1 MRVRLRSAAK
11 GILSYAVPRLR
22 SSHVDSQ
29 SASAIGSYALLL
41 RHLVQL
47 RAATGLGAAPLRVA
61 ELGPGKSYGF
71 GLAAL
76 LAGAE
81 RYTAFDVVDH
91 SDLDWNLQLIDALA
105 ALFRRREPI
114 PHAGTHS
121 QTYPFLR
128 DHRFPAD
135 LLSDVA
141 LARSLAPERLAAIR
155 DDLRQ
160 RSGRFIHVHV
170 PWQESAPPTGAQVD
184 WIASQSVLEHVDDL
198 PDAYARL
205 AQWLPR
211 GGVMSHVI
219 DYSSHHL
226 TNIWNGHWAISELG
240 WACLRGRRHYL
251 LNRLPHAQHVALLK
265 DSGFAIRDEQRL
277 RRVDG
282 LLPNR
287 FAPGFRALSEE
298 DALTHLAFVVC
309 ERV

>member
-1 MRVRLRSAAK
+1 MRLRSAAK
-11 GILSYAVPRLR
+11 GILSYAVPALR

-47 RAATGLGAAPLRVA
+47 RAATGVAATPARVA

-81 RYTAFDVVDH
+81 RYFAFDVVDH
-91 SDLDWNLQLIDALA
+91 SDLAWNLELIDALA
-105 ALFRRREPI
+105 ALFASREPI
-114 PHAGTHS
+114 PRGGTHS
-121 QTYPFLR
+121 QTYPFLD

-135 LLSDVA
+135 LLPDAV

-155 DDLRQ
+155 DDLRT
-160 RSGRFIHVHV
+160 RAGRFIQVHV
-170 PWQESAPPTGAQVD
+170 PWQEAPPPHGAQVD

-198 PDAYARL
+198 AGAYARL
-205 AQWLPR
+205 AQWLPQ
-211 GGVMSHVI
+211 GGVMSHAI

-226 TNIWNGHWAISELG
+226 TNAWNGHWAISELG

-251 LNRLPHAQHVALLK
+251 LNRLPHARHVALLAQ
-265 DSGFAIRDEQRL
+265 SGFAIRDEQRL

-282 LLPNR
+282 LLPSR
-287 FAPGFRALSEE
+287 FAPGFRDLAEE
-298 DALTHLAFVVC
+298 DALTHMAFVVA
-309 ERV
+309 ERVG

>member
-1 MRVRLRSAAK
+1 MRMRLRSAAK
-11 GILSYAVPRLR
+11 GILSYAVPQLR

-41 RHLVQL
+41 RHLKEL
-47 RAATGLGAAPLRVA
+47 RAATGVGATPLRVA

-81 RYTAFDVVDH
+81 HYYAFDVVDH

-114 PHAGTHS
+114 PRAGTHS

-135 LLSDVA
+135 LLPDHA

-155 DDLRQ
+155 EDLRT
-160 RSGRFIHVHV
+160 RAGRFIRVHV
-170 PWQESAPPTGAQVD
+170 PWQAADPPAGAQVD

-198 PDAYARL
+198 ADAYRRL
-205 AQWLPR
+205 AQWLPP

-219 DYSSHHL
+219 DYSSHQL
-226 TNIWNGHWAISELG
+226 TNVWNGHWAISELG

-251 LNRLPHAQHVALLK
+251 LNRLPHARHVALLGE
-265 DSGFAIRDEQRL
+265 SGFAIRDEQRL

-282 LLPNR
+282 LLPSR
-287 FAPGFRALSEE
+287 FASSFRTLTEE
-298 DALTHLAFVVC
+298 DALTHLAFVVA
-309 ERV
+309 ERT